1 MLGILAI
8 AAIVVAIVLI
18 VQKSD
23 DDTKE
28 ADDKAAVAVLKIEAQ
43 ERAQEARENL
53 QLMLD
58 VAEEAERIRV
68 AEQQRKQREKAI
80 KVAEKA
86 QKEADERRRQE
97 QLRQLLV
104 LYPALVELDAQ
115 HRVLRVKREA
125 LIKAKTQA
133 GVDAEAIVNG
143 EVTAIMNNL
152 RNAEP
157 DTKIDGQTVNE
168 FLNEL
173 IELLEPEYPDQA
185 ARLKQL
191 QSDLQSGQTD
201 GQTQTQTTE
210 QSNQPTATVE
220 GQ

>member
-1 MLGILAI
+1 MLGILVV
-8 AAIVVAIVLI
+8 AAIVVAIVLV

-80 KVAEKA
+80 QVAEKA
-86 QKEADERRRQE
+86 QKEASERRRQE

-115 HRVLRVKREA
+115 HKVLRVKREA
-125 LIKAKTQA
+125 LNKAKTQA
-133 GVDAEAIVNG
+133 GIDAEAIVNG

-173 IELLEPEYPDQA
+173 IGLLEPEYPDQA

-191 QSDLQSGQTD
+191 QSGQAD
-201 GQTQTQTTE
+201 GLTQTQTQTTE

>member
-1 MLGILAI
+1 MLGILAV

-23 DDTKE
+23 DDSKE
-28 ADDKAAVAVLKIEAQ
+28 ANDKAAVAVLNIEAQ
-43 ERAQEARENL
+43 EKAQEARENL

-58 VAEEAERIRV
+58 AADEAERMRVAEE
-68 AEQQRKQREKAI
+68 QRKQREKAI
-80 KVAEKA
+80 KVAENA

-115 HRVLRVKREA
+115 HRVLRVKRDA
-125 LIKAKTQA
+125 LIEAKTQA
-133 GVDAEAIVNG
+133 GVDAEAIING

-152 RNAEP
+152 RNTEP

-191 QSDLQSGQTD
+191 QSDLQSGQAD
-201 GQTQTQTTE
+201 GRTQTTQTQTQTQTTE
-210 QSNQPTATVE
+210 
-220 GQ
+220 